1 MLNEFIKNANLRFGV
16 LKRKQEFLI
25 CLKQCMESTLPDIYE
40 RGIMIISDMT
50 DIDVL
55 TQTELF
61 ALNPILP
68 AIRCMLP
75 KRENEDNT
83 LVMTRQ
89 ISGLN
94 LLCKLDR
101 FDFQWSDESSQ
112 MLLDVDTKNTNS
124 LDPLHCLISFL
135 EQNHQEGYKAQAAQ
149 VFGMIIEQG
158 SLNDRLNTL
167 GLPKILEK

>member
-1 MLNEFIKNANLRFGV
+1 
-16 LKRKQEFLI
+16 
-25 CLKQCMESTLPDIYE
+25 
-40 RGIMIISDMT
+40 MT

-94 LLCKLDR
+94 LLWKLDR

-167 GLPKILEK
+167 GLPKILEKWTVHPNRIVKQNAIEALELLREKPDDDSEFGEGDSEEGEYE